1 MLTAKYD
8 IYKNTIL
15 KIFNRISRS
24 SLICLSVSLTI
35 MAAFFIVQSCI
46 VFGWCKPS
54 YNLALFGYACVILF
68 TPPFFV
74 FISEFLKSI
83 NKNEYDLL
91 EKVMTKNTYL
101 EHAAKILRHDMHSGI
116 NTYLPRGVR
125 SLERRL
131 NEESIKNLKLESPL
145 KLIKEGLEHSQTV
158 YKGIFEFTNL
168 VREDSKLTLEKTN
181 LKELLESYL
190 RRTSYSDQVLIEDLP
205 TIEVNPPLFCT
216 AIDNLIRNGLKYNDS
231 QTKLVQIRMLDN
243 NTLGIQDNGR
253 GMSQEQFLELSKP
266 YTRKQDQKENGTGL
280 GLNICIAILKE
291 HNFKIKCKKLPVGT
305 LLKIGINNEW
315 NN

>member
-24 SLICLSVSLTI
+24 SLICLLVSLTI
-35 MAAFFIVQSCI
+35 MLAFFVVQSCI

-54 YNLALFGYACVILF
+54 YNLALFGYGCVILF

-83 NKNEYDLL
+83 NKSEYDLL

-125 SLERRL
+125 SLEGRL
-131 NEESIKNLKLESPL
+131 NENSIKTLKLESPL

-190 RRTSYSDQVLIEDLP
+190 KRTSYSDQVLIEDLP

-291 HNFKIKCKKLPVGT
+291 HNFKIKCEKLPVGT
-305 LLKIGINNEW
+305 LLKIRINNE
-315 NN
+315 

>member
-1 MLTAKYD
+1 ML
-8 IYKNTIL
+8 
-15 KIFNRISRS
+15 
-24 SLICLSVSLTI
+24 
-35 MAAFFIVQSCI
+35 AFFVVQSCI

-54 YNLALFGYACVILF
+54 YNLALFGYGCVILF

-74 FISEFLKSI
+74 FISECIKSI
-83 NKNEYDLL
+83 NKSEYDLL

-131 NEESIKNLKLESPL
+131 NENSIKTLKLESPL

-168 VREDSKLTLEKTN
+168 VREDSKLTLEKTS

-190 RRTSYSDQVLIEDLP
+190 KRTSYSDQVLIEDLP

-305 LLKIGINNEW
+305 LLKIGINNE
-315 NN
+315 